1 MTIKKRVV
9 RETLLI
15 VAEGDA
21 EVAFIRHLKSL
32 YRDTL
37 GRAVQ
42 EANARGKGGRHVL
55 EVAIRRANNRDH
67 DKVIL
72 LLDTDTDWSEAER
85 AIARRSR
92 IPSAPIPGFRRRPTK
107 VIPLSAGHHSKI
119 RVSQRRSTKTSEY
132 ARKR

>member
-21 EVAFIRHLKSL
+21 EVAFIRHLKSV
-32 YRDTL
+32 YRDAL

-55 EVAIRRANNRDH
+55 DVSIRRANNRDH

-85 AIARRSR
+85 ARHDEV
-92 IPSAPIPGFRRRPTK
+92 G
-107 VIPLSAGHHSKI
+107 
-119 RVSQRRSTKTSEY
+119 
-132 ARKR
+132 